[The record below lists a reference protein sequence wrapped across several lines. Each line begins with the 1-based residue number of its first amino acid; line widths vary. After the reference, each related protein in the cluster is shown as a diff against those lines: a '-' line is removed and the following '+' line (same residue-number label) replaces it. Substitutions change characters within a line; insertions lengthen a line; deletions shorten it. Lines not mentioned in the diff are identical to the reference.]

1 MDFTYSE
8 DETAVRDLAHQILGE
23 NTSHER
29 LRELDLAKT
38 WFDMSLWQL
47 LAEAGLTALALP
59 ESIGGGGLG
68 FSETCL
74 VLEEMGRNVAPVPLL
89 ATTVLGGAPIAEFGS
104 AEQHAHWLAPVAANN
119 GVLTAALE
127 EVGGIDH
134 SRPKLR
140 ATRDGAKWRLDGEK
154 TCVPA
159 AHLAHGIL
167 VPARTGDDACGLF
180 VVDPGAAGVSLET
193 QFTTNH
199 EPHAHLTLDAVAVPE
214 IGVLGDPRCGKPMLE
229 WLLARARVALC
240 AVQLGVAE
248 EALRRTAEYTGER
261 KQFGRPIGSFQAVAM
276 RAADAF
282 IDIECM
288 RATLTLATWRLAQN
302 LNAESEASAA
312 KWLAC
317 RGGQRVA
324 HAAVHLH
331 AGIGSD
337 ADYPIHRYYLWSK
350 QLELSLGGAS
360 RQLEILGDLVID
372 EAAGSDGATG
382 ALLPDRD

>member
-1 MDFTYSE
+1 MDFAYSE
-8 DETAVRDLAHQILGE
+8 DEAAVRDLARRIMSD

-38 WFDMSLWQL
+38 WFDMSLWTL
-47 LAEAGLTALALP
+47 LAEAGLTALSLP

-68 FSETCL
+68 FGETCL
-74 VLEEMGRNVAPVPLL
+74 VLEEMGRSVAPVPLL
-89 ATTVLGGAPIAEFGS
+89 PTAVLGGAPIAQFGS
-104 AEQHAHWLAPVAANN
+104 DEQHAHWLEPVALRN

-127 EVGGIDH
+127 EVGGIEPAE
-134 SRPKLR
+134 PKLC
-140 ATRDGAKWRLDGEK
+140 ATRDGANWRLDGEK

-167 VPARTGDDACGLF
+167 VPARTGDDRCGLF
-180 VVDPGAAGVSLET
+180 VVDPGAAGVSLAT

-199 EPHAHLTLDAVAVPE
+199 EPHAHLTLDAAKVPV
-214 IGVLGDPRCGKPMLE
+214 IGVLGDPLRGSHMLD

-248 EALRRTAEYTGER
+248 EALRRTADYTNER
-261 KQFGRPIGSFQAVAM
+261 RQFGRQIGAFQAVAM

-288 RATLTLATWRLAQN
+288 RATLTLATWRLSQN
-302 LNAESEASAA
+302 LNAEAEASAA
-312 KWLAC
+312 KWWAC

-324 HAAVHLH
+324 HTALHLH

-337 ADYPIHRYYLWSK
+337 SDYPIHRFYLWSK

-360 RQLEILGDLVID
+360 QQLEILGDLVMRD
-372 EAAGSDGATG
+372 AAGSEPAG
-382 ALLPDRD
+382 RDAG